1 MPFLE
6 NYIEIEEEENNFK
19 NNEIKTYKAKRE
31 FIIKEIYI
39 LNEEEK
45 ISKIQLIKNITNE
58 NNIKIYD
65 IIEKENS
72 IFIIIDSDNEKSIMF
87 DNLLEKSKEIN
98 FIKEVII
105 KGNGHYL
112 KLSEII
118 ELYKEGEKKTCKI
131 NLDEINGSGFF
142 LEINENLSIPFK
154 KVLFTCN
161 HVLNGN
167 YIKLNNKIK
176 IKNKIMENYINIK
189 NSELY
194 TLENYKIGEKDLNK
208 RKIFTDKY
216 LDYTC
221 IEILDND
228 FENNNIEFFEIN
240 NNQIEKDKDIFILQH
255 PEGEDDL
262 SYSLGQII
270 KKNNSTIYHSAST
283 EVGSSGSPIINRKDY
298 SVIGIHYGGTNNYNT
313 AHDINYILSDIKSKL
328 LNINIIKNII
338 KKLKDQNLIN
348 VNNNKYLEKE
358 VLTKGKL
365 GIIYKGENKENKN
378 EILIISLNLF
388 QFYENND
395 SKDENYLLEKIKAII
410 NNIRKS
416 NYKIYDIFIEEN
428 SINFVIEKYEMN
440 FENYFMSKH
449 KKLNFDEIK
458 DFIIQLNEYIK
469 IYKNL
474 SINLDFISSKNILVR
489 KENNKSIKYQFL
501 FYYNKII

>member
-6 NYIEIEEEENNFK
+6 NYIEIEKEDNNFK
-19 NNEIKTYKAKRE
+19 SKEVITYKAKRE

-39 LNEEEK
+39 QNEEEK
-45 ISKIQLIKNITNE
+45 ISKIKIIKNITNE

-72 IFIIIDSDNEKSIMF
+72 IFIIIDSDNEKSIIF
-87 DNLLEKSKEIN
+87 DNLLLEKSKDKN

-105 KGNGHYL
+105 KGNGNYL
-112 KLSEII
+112 KLSDIQL
-118 ELYKEGEKKTCKI
+118 LYKEGEKKTCKI
-131 NLDEINGSGFF
+131 NIDNINGSGFF
-142 LEINENLSIPFK
+142 LEINENLGIPFK

-161 HVLNGN
+161 HVINEN
-167 YIKLNNKIK
+167 YLKSNNKIK
-176 IKNKIMENYINIK
+176 IKNKLTENYINIK

-208 RKIFTDKY
+208 RKIFTDKF

-270 KKNNSTIYHSAST
+270 KKNNYTIYHSAST
-283 EVGSSGSPIINRKDY
+283 EVGSSGSPIINRKDC

-313 AHDINYILSDIKSKL
+313 ANDINYILSDIKSKL

-338 KKLKDQNLIN
+338 KKLKDLKLIN

-358 VLTKGKL
+358 VLTKGRL

-378 EILIISLNLF
+378 EILIISLNIF
-388 QFYENND
+388 KFYENSN
-395 SKDENYLLEKIKAII
+395 SKDEYYLIEEIKKII
-410 NNIRKS
+410 NNIRNS
-416 NYKIYDIFIEEN
+416 NQIIYDIIIEEN
-428 SINFVIEKYEMN
+428 SINF
-440 FENYFMSKH
+440 
-449 KKLNFDEIK
+449 
-458 DFIIQLNEYIK
+458 
-469 IYKNL
+469 
-474 SINLDFISSKNILVR
+474 
-489 KENNKSIKYQFL
+489 
-501 FYYNKII
+501 YN